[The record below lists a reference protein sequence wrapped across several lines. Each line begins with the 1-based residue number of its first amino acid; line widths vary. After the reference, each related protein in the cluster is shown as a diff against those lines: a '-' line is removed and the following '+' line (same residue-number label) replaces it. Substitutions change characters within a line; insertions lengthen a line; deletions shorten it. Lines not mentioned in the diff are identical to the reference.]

1 MGDKNPFEMVSK
13 PSDEGFVVYANSGS
27 FGTNPLDGAV
37 MRMNPEE

>member
-1 MGDKNPFEMVSK
+1 MGDKTQFQTVSK
-13 PSDEGFVVYANSGS
+13 PSNEGFVVYANPAG